1 MEKPLIH
8 LLDDNSTT
16 NGEVLRHLTQHGFK
30 VVWSG
35 LKPEDCRLGRGTK
48 ADLAII
54 CSIKDNGRQGL
65 EAARL
70 LRLQCHRTP
79 VILIVQESSE
89 TKAVAALRAGINDY
103 FTWPVSYEEL
113 LASIRRQ
120 LREARADKPAVP
132 KEAPEARLIGETPVF
147 RKIKDYV
154 LRAAAT
160 DCNVLITG
168 ETGTGKERVAEM
180 IHRHSARREKPMI
193 CINCAALPENLLESE
208 LFGYERGAFT
218 GANNPYPGKLRMA
231 EGGTVFLD
239 EIFEMSPHMQ
249 AKLLRA
255 LDSRSIYSLGG
266 RTPIPLNIRIVAAT
280 NQNPERA
287 IEQGVLRQDLFFRLN
302 VARVH
307 LPPLRER
314 QMDIPLLL
322 EHFLQEMNQRYDRQ
336 VESFSP
342 EVMELLLGYAWPGN
356 IRELRNLVEALF
368 INLPARIVSMVHLPE
383 SFQRLQDNL
392 EQPQG
397 EREQLLA
404 ALLATNWNKSQAAE
418 NLHISRMTLYRKME
432 KYEINTSQTEPS
444 LSQATLYN

>member
-1 MEKPLIH
+1 MEEPQILI
-8 LLDDNSTT
+8 LEDPGIGNE
-16 NGEVLRHLTQHGFK
+16 EVLSHLNRHGFK
-30 VVWSG
+30 VMRSG
-35 LKPEDCRLGRGTK
+35 LKPEAARLSQRAK
-48 ADLAII
+48 PDLAII
-54 CSIKDNGRQGL
+54 FSAEDNGWQDL
-65 EAARL
+65 ETARA
-70 LRLQCHRTP
+70 LRLQNRGIP
-79 VILIVQESSE
+79 VILIMHESSE
-89 TKAVAALRAGINDY
+89 TKAIAALRAGINDY
-103 FTWPVSYEEL
+103 FTWPVSHQDL

-120 LREARADKPAVP
+120 LRQTRGDKPAVLQA
-132 KEAPEARLIGETPVF
+132 APDCSFVGETPVM
-147 RKIKDYV
+147 RKIRDYV

-168 ETGTGKERVAEM
+168 ETGTGKERVAEL
-180 IHRHSARREKPMI
+180 IHRHSDRREKPMI

-218 GANNPYPGKLRMA
+218 GAHNPYPGKLRLGD
-231 EGGTVFLD
+231 GGIIFLD
-239 EIFEMSPHMQ
+239 EIFEMTPYMQ

-266 RTPIPLNIRIVAAT
+266 KKPIPLNIRIVAAT
-280 NQNPERA
+280 NQDPELA
-287 IEQGVLRQDLFFRLN
+287 MEQGLLRQDLFFRLN

-322 EHFLQEMNQRYDRQ
+322 QHFLQEMNQHLGRQ
-336 VESFSP
+336 VEGFSP
-342 EVMELLLGYAWPGN
+342 EVMELLMGYTWPGN

-383 SFQRLQDNL
+383 SFQRLKDNL
-392 EQPQG
+392 KQPQG

-418 NLHISRMTLYRKME
+418 KLHISRMTLYRKLE
-432 KYEINTSQTEPS
+432 KYEIYTSHKESNLLKVTN
-444 LSQATLYN
+444 L

>member
-1 MEKPLIH
+1 MEKTLIH
-8 LLDDNSTT
+8 LLEDNGTG
-16 NGEVLRHLTQHGFK
+16 NGEVLRYLTQHGFK
-30 VVWSG
+30 VMRSG
-35 LKPEDCRLGRGTK
+35 LTPEDHQLSRGTK
-48 ADLAII
+48 PDLAII
-54 CSIKDNGRQGL
+54 FSNQDDGWQAL
-65 EAARL
+65 ETARL
-70 LRLQCHRTP
+70 LRLQNHGTP

-89 TKAVAALRAGINDY
+89 TRAVAALRAGINDY
-103 FTWPVSYEEL
+103 FTWPVSSEEL
-113 LASIRRQ
+113 LASIRRH
-120 LREARADKPAVP
+120 LREARGDKPAVP
-132 KEAPEARLIGETPVF
+132 KEDPEASLIGETPVF

-168 ETGTGKERVAEM
+168 ETGTGKEKVAEM
-180 IHRHSARREKPMI
+180 IHRYSARRDKPMV

-239 EIFEMSPHMQ
+239 EIFEMSSHMQ

-314 QMDIPLLL
+314 KMDIPLLL
-322 EHFLQEMNQRYDRQ
+322 EHFLEEMNQRYDRQ

-342 EVMELLLGYAWPGN
+342 EVMELLLGYVWPGN

-368 INLPARIVSMVHLPE
+368 INLPARVVSMVHLPE
-383 SFQRLQDNL
+383 SFQRLKENL
-392 EQPQG
+392 ERPQG

-404 ALLATNWNKSQAAE
+404 ALMATNWNKSQAAE

-432 KYEINTSQTEPS
+432 KYEINTSHMEPN
-444 LSQATLYN
+444 LSQVNVYN